1 MIHGQARQILYF
13 LVKTGNNQ
21 GKEELYMAEIIH
33 RYVNGTEISFHDLP
47 SYQIT
52 NQTILDIPDAA
63 GMGMIA
69 RFTTGKRLLWPRNR
83 AV

>member
-47 SYQIT
+47 IYQIT
-52 NQTILDIPDAA
+52 NQTILDIICNAS
-63 GMGMIA
+63 
-69 RFTTGKRLLWPRNR
+69 RRSRNGNDSKQNISTLQ
-83 AV
+83 